1 MGLKLTLAVLLV
13 SGLLN
18 GEPAAHKFEL
28 WGKGKQVEKLFL
40 YWGWSNGF
48 LQARGQRG
56 VEFADCLEGMTY
68 DQAIAMIDKQYRDNP
83 EKWSRPLGEQILE
96 ALTINGGPCE
106 GKNPLAIK

>member
-40 YWGWSNGF
+40 Y
-48 LQARGQRG
+48 
-56 VEFADCLEGMTY
+56 
-68 DQAIAMIDKQYRDNP
+68 
-83 EKWSRPLGEQILE
+83 
-96 ALTINGGPCE
+96 
-106 GKNPLAIK
+106 